1 MKILIFFTILC
12 IVSEAIIIICKE
24 KAWSLRYMLFGGSF
38 PILIYSFYSLRFLLR
53 GIEGMQEHFS
63 TPHISHLFIT
73 ICLTIAAINFLTYQI
88 ILDLKKGS

>member
-12 IVSEAIIIICKE
+12 IILEAIVIICKE
-24 KAWSLRYMLFGGSF
+24 KAWSLRYMLLGGSF
-38 PILIYSFYSLRFLLR
+38 PILIYSAYSLRFLLR

-63 TPHISHLFIT
+63 TLHVSHLFIT
-73 ICLTIAAINFLTYQI
+73 ICLMIAVINFLTFQI